1 MTGDSDGIFVGRL
14 SVVNTG
20 RRRRWS
26 AAEKARI
33 VEESLTG
40 HRQASATARRHD
52 IPTSL
57 LFRWR
62 RGYREGRLGGSDEVR
77 GFVPAVVMPD
87 VPRPE
92 EVPSVAPGR
101 MAPGCMEIIAHG
113 GRRVVVDAGVDAAAL
128 ARVLD
133 VLERR

>member
-1 MTGDSDGIFVGRL
+1 MTSDSDGIFVGRL

-33 VEESLTG
+33 VEESLMG
-40 HRQASATARRHD
+40 HRQAQATARRHD
-52 IPTSL
+52 ISTSL

-62 RGYREGRLGGSDEVR
+62 REYRAGRLVEIDEACSL
-77 GFVPAVVMPD
+77 VPAFVVPEA
-87 VPRPE
+87 PLQERRP
-92 EVPSVAPGR
+92 APGR
-101 MAPGCMEIIAHG
+101 MEIVVHG
-113 GRRVVVDAGVDAAAL
+113 GQRVIVDAEVDAAAL

>member
-1 MTGDSDGIFVGRL
+1 M
-14 SVVNTG
+14 
-20 RRRRWS
+20 
-26 AAEKARI
+26 
-33 VEESLTG
+33 G

-62 RGYREGRLGGSDEVR
+62 REYREGRLGEKDEACSL
-77 GFVPAVVMPD
+77 VPAFVVPEA
-87 VPRPE
+87 PRHE
-92 EVPSVAPGR
+92 RSGSAAPGR
-101 MAPGCMEIIAHG
+101 MEIVVHG
-113 GRRVVVDAGVDAAAL
+113 GQRVIVDAGVDAAAL

>member
-1 MTGDSDGIFVGRL
+1 MDSDGIFVGQL

-33 VEESLTG
+33 VEESLAG

-52 IPTSL
+52 ISTSL

-62 RGYREGRLGGSDEVR
+62 REYREGRLSERDEACA
-77 GFVPAVVMPD
+77 FVPAFVVPEA
-87 VPRPE
+87 PRHERSGPAE
-92 EVPSVAPGR
+92 LGR
-101 MAPGCMEIIAHG
+101 MEIIVHG
-113 GRRVVVDAGVDAAAL
+113 GQRVIVDAGVDAAAL

>member
-1 MTGDSDGIFVGRL
+1 MTSDSDGIFVGRL

-33 VEESLTG
+33 VEESLMG

-62 RGYREGRLGGSDEVR
+62 REYRDGGLAEGDKAGGL
-77 GFVPAVVMPD
+77 VPAFVVPQA
-87 VPRPE
+87 PRHE
-92 EVPSVAPGR
+92 DLATSGR
-101 MAPGCMEIIAHG
+101 MEIVAHG
-113 GRRVVVDAGVDAAAL
+113 GHRVIVDAEVDAAAL

>member
-1 MTGDSDGIFVGRL
+1 MTSDSDGIFVGRL

-33 VEESLTG
+33 VEESLMG

-62 RGYREGRLGGSDEVR
+62 REYRAGHLSGKDEACSL
-77 GFVPAVVMPD
+77 VPAFVV
-87 VPRPE
+87 PE
-92 EVPSVAPGR
+92 APSQERRSAPGR
-101 MAPGCMEIIAHG
+101 MEIVVCSG
-113 GRRVVVDAGVDAAAL
+113 QRVIVDAEVDAAAL